1 MISHG
6 QGGIMALF
14 LSTTINKIDK
24 KGRVSVPAPF
34 RSTLQAQEFSG
45 VVLFRSLNHSILEGC
60 SYDRMLQL
68 SQHYDSLSFERGE
81 QNDYQS
87 LIFAE
92 AQLLSFDAEGRISI
106 PQNLLDHAGIV
117 DQIAF
122 VGRGTTFE
130 LWNPD
135 KFQAHHETLRQK
147 LQQHRQG
154 VGND

>member
-1 MISHG
+1 
-6 QGGIMALF
+6 MALF

-24 KGRVSVPAPF
+24 KGRVSVPAAF
-34 RSTLQAQEFSG
+34 RSALQAQEFSG

-60 SYDRMLQL
+60 SYNRMVQL
-68 SQHYDSLSFERGE
+68 SQHYDSLSFEQGS

-92 AQLLSFDAEGRISI
+92 AQLLNFDAEGRISI
-106 PQNLLDHAGIV
+106 PQNLLEHAGIV

-135 KFQAHHETLRQK
+135 KFQVQHEALRQK
-147 LQQHRQG
+147 LQQQRQG
-154 VGND
+154 AGSEQ

>member
-1 MISHG
+1 
-6 QGGIMALF
+6 MALF

-24 KGRVSVPAPF
+24 KGRVSVPAAF
-34 RSTLQAQEFSG
+34 RNALQAQEFSG
-45 VVLFRSLNHSILEGC
+45 VVVFRSLSHPILEGC
-60 SYDRMLQL
+60 SYDRMVQL
-68 SQHYDSLSFERGE
+68 SQHYDSLSFERGA

-106 PQNLLDHAGIV
+106 PQNLLDHASIT

-135 KFQAHHETLRQK
+135 KFQTQHDALRQK
-147 LQQHRQG
+147 LQQQRQG
-154 VGND
+154 AGND